1 MKKNCFLI
9 VLLLSLSCWQ
19 LSAQSFG
26 DHVWKEEMT
35 AAPEIPVEY
44 ADADAVI
51 INSETYS
58 RGTFSGTFPYI
69 EQLAT
74 YRTQIHVKIQK
85 EAALEDYDRVIIQRF
100 KGRIAD
106 YVQYKTVDVR
116 IKKTDGTVKDYN
128 VRDLPLAKITEEDDL
143 FDNKEDLYIYELED
157 LEIGDELE
165 MITVIESKF
174 LDQGRTVNLYNQ
186 YPTLKASF
194 GISVPLKVGIDGR
207 IYNNMPKPKTRKTST
222 NKIYSW
228 EMENLKGAPEANSS
242 GTIYQNNLEYFIYEL
257 NFDAFRQDQLSFQVK
272 NYADQILQ
280 YSEDFLKVRV
290 RKKKKLEEFY
300 TQLFTDG
307 ATAFGKK
314 PEELQAIEKVYLLN
328 EYVAKKMQ
336 IINEELEDFEKSE
349 GIDYFLLNG
358 KTDRRNLVRIYRDFF
373 ERFEI
378 PYYVAIAKS
387 RFTGP
392 IDLGFVSNTQIGEYF
407 FVFKNGEGFL
417 SINGMGGLNEL
428 PWNFYKTKCYMRD
441 ITDRDATLQEINFG
455 DGALQDAKNNKR
467 LVRAQVQVNLK
478 KNSITQKTS
487 NSYTGL
493 YSRGARGGI
502 MNGHK
507 ADTLDETL
515 QRSFDYNFRAY
526 EDIKATVSN
535 AKVDK
540 VETSPV
546 AKFAFKYS
554 YDVVIDNLLKEEKGT
569 FTVDADEFLGHSIRN
584 VVNAEKRTLDYHVPY
599 LGTDKE
605 EYYLVFD
612 EDVELENASELEKKV
627 ENEYASY
634 EMKVTQMKPNMIR
647 IQSTYVVKKLF
658 IAKDQVLKLDE
669 VNQAYKDVRDTKL
682 VFKTKRA

>member
-9 VLLLSLSCWQ
+9 ILLLSSFGWQ
-19 LSAQSFG
+19 LSAQSFS

-35 AAPEIPVEY
+35 TTPEIPGEY
-44 ADADAVI
+44 AAADAVI

-74 YRTQIHVKIQK
+74 YRTQVHVKIQK
-85 EAALEDYDRVIIQRF
+85 EAALEDYEQIIIQRF

-116 IKKTDGTVKDYN
+116 IRKADGTVKNYN
-128 VRDLPLAKITEEDDL
+128 VRDLPLAKLTESDDL
-143 FDNKEDLYIYELED
+143 FESKDDLYIYELTD
-157 LEIGDELE
+157 LEVGDELE
-165 MITVIESKF
+165 TITVIESKF
-174 LDQGRTVNLYNQ
+174 LDQGRTVNLYNA
-186 YPTLKASF
+186 YPTLRASF
-194 GISVPLKVGIDGR
+194 GISVPLKVKIDGR
-207 IYNNMPKPKTRKTST
+207 IYNNMPKPATRTTST
-222 NKIYSW
+222 NKIFSW
-228 EMENLKGAPEANSS
+228 EMKNLKGAPEANSS
-242 GTIYQNNLEYFIYEL
+242 GTIYQNDLEYFIYEL

-300 TQLFTDG
+300 TQLFADG
-307 ATAFGKK
+307 AKAFGKK

-336 IINEELEDFEKSE
+336 LINEELEDFEKSE
-349 GIDYFLLNG
+349 GIDYFVLNG
-358 KTDRRNLVRIYRDFF
+358 RTDGRNLVRIYRDFF

-387 RFTGP
+387 RFDGP
-392 IDLGFVSNTQIGEYF
+392 IDLGFVSNTQIGDYF
-407 FVFKNGEGFL
+407 FVFKNGDGFL

-428 PWNFYKTKCYMRD
+428 PWNFYNTKCYMRD
-441 ITDRDATLQEINFG
+441 ITDRNASLQEINFG
-455 DGALQDAKNNKR
+455 DAALVDLKNNKR
-467 LVRAQVQVNLK
+467 FVRSQVQINLK

-487 NSYTGL
+487 NSYSGL
-493 YSRGARGGI
+493 YARGARGRI

-507 ADTLDETL
+507 ADTLDKTL
-515 QRSFDYNFRAY
+515 QRSFDYNFRVY
-526 EDIKATVSN
+526 EEIKAKVSN

-540 VETSPV
+540 METSPL
-546 AKFAFKYS
+546 ANFAFKYS
-554 YDVVIDNLLKEEKGT
+554 YDVVIDNLLKEEKGS
-569 FTVDADEFLGHSIRN
+569 FTVNADEFLGHSIRN
-584 VVNAEKRTLDYHVPY
+584 VVNAEKRTLDYHIPY

-612 EDVELENASELEKKV
+612 EEVELENMSALLKKV

-634 EMKVTQMKPNMIR
+634 EMKITQMKPNMIR
-647 IQSTYVVKKLF
+647 IQSIYTVKKLF

-669 VNQAYKDVRDTKL
+669 VNQAYKDVRDAKF

>member
-1 MKKNCFLI
+1 MKKNYFLL
-9 VLLLSLSCWQ
+9 VLLSSLSYLP

-35 AAPEIPVEY
+35 PTPTIPAEY

-74 YRTQIHVKIQK
+74 YRTQVHVKIQK
-85 EAALEDYDRVIIQRF
+85 EDALEDYDRVIIRRF

-116 IKKTDGTVKDYN
+116 IRKASGEVKDYN
-128 VRDLPLAKITEEDDL
+128 VRELPLAELTEEDDL
-143 FDNKEDLYIYELED
+143 YSSKEDLYIYELED
-157 LEIGDELE
+157 LEVGDELE
-165 MITVIESKF
+165 TITVIESKF

-207 IYNNMPKPKTRKTST
+207 IYNNMPKPDTRKTST
-222 NKIYSW
+222 NKIFSW
-228 EMENLKGAPEANSS
+228 EMENLKAAPEANSA
-242 GTIYQNNLEYFIYEL
+242 GTIYQNDLEYFIYEL

-300 TQLFTDG
+300 EQMFVDG
-307 ATAFGKK
+307 AKVFGKK
-314 PEELQAIEKVYLLN
+314 PEELQAIEKIYLLN

-358 KTDRRNLVRIYRDFF
+358 KTDGRNLVRIYRDFF

-387 RFTGP
+387 RFDGP
-392 IDLGFVSNTQIGEYF
+392 IDLGFVSNTQIGDYF
-407 FVFKNGEGFL
+407 FVFKNGDGFL

-428 PWNFYKTKCYMRD
+428 PWNFYDTKCYMRD
-441 ITDRDATLQEINFG
+441 ITDRNATLQEINFG
-455 DGALQDAKNNKR
+455 DAALKDDKNNKR
-467 LVRAQVQVNLK
+467 LIRSQVQVNLK
-478 KNSITQKTS
+478 TNSITQKVS
-487 NSYTGL
+487 NSYSGL

-507 ADTLDETL
+507 ADTLDLTL
-515 QRSFDYNFRAY
+515 QESFDYNFRAY
-526 EDIKATVSN
+526 DKIKAKVSN

-540 VETSPV
+540 METSPL
-546 AKFAFKYS
+546 ANFAFKYS

-569 FTVDADEFLGHSIRN
+569 FTVNADEFLGHSIRN

-599 LGTDKE
+599 LGSDKE
-605 EYYLVFD
+605 EYFLVFD
-612 EDVELENASELEKKV
+612 EEVELENASDLEKKI

-647 IQSTYVVKKLF
+647 IQSTYEVKKLF
-658 IAKDQVLKLDE
+658 IPKDQVLKLDE
-669 VNQAYKDVRDTKL
+669 VNEAYKDIRDAKL

>member
-9 VLLLSLSCWQ
+9 VLLLSVSCWQ

-35 AAPEIPVEY
+35 TAPEIPGEY
-44 ADADAVI
+44 AEADAVI

-74 YRTQIHVKIQK
+74 YRTQVHVKIQK
-85 EAALEDYDRVIIQRF
+85 EAALEDYDKVIIQRF

-116 IKKTDGTVKDYN
+116 IRKADGTVKDYN
-128 VRDLPLAKITEEDDL
+128 VRDLPLAEITEEDDL
-143 FDNKEDLYIYELED
+143 FDSKDDLYIYKLED

-165 MITVIESKF
+165 TITVIESKF
-174 LDQGRTVNLYNQ
+174 LDQGRTVNLYSQ
-186 YPTLKASF
+186 FPTLKASF

-207 IYNNMPKPKTRKTST
+207 IYNNMPDPDIRKTST
-222 NKIYSW
+222 NKIFSW
-228 EMENLKGAPEANSS
+228 EMENLKAAPEANSS
-242 GTIYQNNLEYFIYEL
+242 GTIYQNNLEYFVYEL
-257 NFDAFRQDQLSFQVK
+257 NFDAFRQDQLSFQIRS
-272 NYADQILQ
+272 YADLILQ

-300 TQLFTDG
+300 AKLFTDG

-314 PEELQAIEKVYLLN
+314 PEALQNIEKIYLIN
-328 EYVAKKMQ
+328 EYIAKKMQ
-336 IINEELEDFEKSE
+336 LINKELEDFEKSE

-358 KTDRRNLVRIYRDFF
+358 KTDGRNLVRIYRDFF

-392 IDLGFVSNTQIGEYF
+392 IDLGFVSNTQIGDYF

-428 PWNFYKTKCYMRD
+428 PWNFYNTMCYMRD
-441 ITDRDATLQEINFG
+441 ITDRDATLQKINFG
-455 DGALQDAKNNKR
+455 ADPLNDAKNNKR
-467 LVRAQVQVNLK
+467 LIRAQVQINLK

-487 NSYTGL
+487 SSYSGL

-507 ADTLDETL
+507 ADTLVKTL
-515 QRSFDYNFRAY
+515 QRSLDYSFRAY
-526 EDIKATVSN
+526 DEIKATVSN
-535 AKVDK
+535 EKVDK
-540 VETSPV
+540 METSPL
-546 AKFAFKYS
+546 ANFAFKYS

-569 FTVDADEFLGHSIRN
+569 FTVNADEFLGHSIRN
-584 VVNAEKRTLDYHVPY
+584 VVNAEKRTLDYHLPY

-612 EDVELENASELEKKV
+612 EEVELDNASDLEKKV

-647 IQSTYVVKKLF
+647 IQSTYSVKKLF

-669 VNQAYKDVRDTKL
+669 VNQAYKDVRDAKL

>member
-1 MKKNCFLI
+1 MKKNYFLI
-9 VLLLSLSCWQ
+9 ILLLSLSCWQ

-35 AAPEIPVEY
+35 TAPEIPGEY
-44 ADADAVI
+44 TDADAVI

-74 YRTQIHVKIQK
+74 YRTQVHVKIQK

-116 IKKTDGTVKDYN
+116 IRKSDGTVKNYN
-128 VRDLPLAKITEEDDL
+128 VRDLPLAELTEDDDF
-143 FDNKEDLYIYELED
+143 FDSKEDLYIYELAD
-157 LEIGDELE
+157 LEVGDELE
-165 MITVIESKF
+165 TITVIESKF
-174 LDQGRTVNLYNQ
+174 LDQGRTVNLYNE
-186 YPTLKASF
+186 YPTLRASF

-207 IYNNMPKPKTRKTST
+207 IYNNMPKPTTRTTST
-222 NKIYSW
+222 NKIFSW
-228 EMENLKGAPEANSS
+228 EMTNLKAAPEANSS
-242 GTIYQNNLEYFIYEL
+242 GTIYQNDLEYFIYEL

-300 TQLFTDG
+300 TQMFADG
-307 ATAFGKK
+307 AKAFGKK

-336 IINEELEDFEKSE
+336 IISKELEDFEKSE
-349 GIDYFLLNG
+349 GIDYFILNG
-358 KTDRRNLVRIYRDFF
+358 KTDGRNLVRIYRDFF

-387 RFTGP
+387 RFNGP
-392 IDLGFVSNTQIGEYF
+392 IDLGFVSNTQIGDYF
-407 FVFKNGEGFL
+407 FVFKNGDGFL

-428 PWNFYKTKCYMRD
+428 PWNFYNTKCYMRD
-441 ITDRDATLQEINFG
+441 ITDRNASLQEINFG
-455 DGALQDAKNNKR
+455 DAALKDAKNNKR
-467 LVRAQVQVNLK
+467 FIRSQVQINLK

-487 NSYTGL
+487 NSYSGL
-493 YSRGARGGI
+493 YARGGRGGI
-502 MNGHK
+502 MNGYK
-507 ADTLDETL
+507 ADTLDKTL
-515 QRSFDYNFRAY
+515 QESFDYNFRAY
-526 EDIKATVSN
+526 EEIKTKVSN

-540 VETSPV
+540 METSPL
-546 AKFAFKYS
+546 ANFAFKYS
-554 YDVVIDNLLKEEKGT
+554 YDVVIDNLLKEDKGT

-584 VVNAEKRTLDYHVPY
+584 VVNAEKRTLDYHIPY

-612 EDVELENASELEKKV
+612 EDVELDNVSELEKKV

-647 IQSTYVVKKLF
+647 IQSTYSVKKLF
-658 IAKDQVLKLDE
+658 IPKEQVLKLDE
-669 VNQAYKDVRDTKL
+669 VNQAYEEIMEAKF

>member
-9 VLLLSLSCWQ
+9 ILLTTLSCWQ

-26 DHVWKEEMT
+26 DHVWKKEMT
-35 AAPEIPVEY
+35 PTPEIPGEHV
-44 ADADAVI
+44 DADAVI

-74 YRTQIHVKIQK
+74 YRTQVHVKIQK
-85 EAALEDYDRVIIQRF
+85 EAALEDYERIILQRF

-106 YVQYKTVDVR
+106 YVQYKTVDLR
-116 IKKTDGTVKDYN
+116 IRKVDGTVKDYN
-128 VRDLPLAKITEEDDL
+128 VRDLPLAKLTEEDDL
-143 FDNKEDLYIYELED
+143 YASKDDLYIYELED
-157 LEIGDELE
+157 LEVGDELE
-165 MITVIESKF
+165 TITIIESKF
-174 LDQGRTVNLYNQ
+174 LDQGRTVNLYNE
-186 YPTLKASF
+186 YPTLRASF
-194 GISVPLKVGIDGR
+194 GISVPLKVKIDGR
-207 IYNNMPKPKTRKTST
+207 IYNNMPKPKVRTTST
-222 NKIYSW
+222 NKIFSW
-228 EMENLKGAPEANSS
+228 EMTNLKGAPEANSA
-242 GTIYQNNLEYFIYEL
+242 GTIYQNDLEYFIYEL

-300 TQLFTDG
+300 AQMFADG
-307 ATAFGKK
+307 AKAFGKK

-328 EYVAKKMQ
+328 EYIAKKMQ
-336 IINEELEDFEKSE
+336 IITEELEDFEKSE
-349 GIDYFLLNG
+349 GIDYFLLNS
-358 KTDRRNLVRIYRDFF
+358 KTNGRNLVRIYRDFF

-387 RFTGP
+387 RFSGP
-392 IDLGFVSNTQIGEYF
+392 IDLGFVSNTQIGDYF
-407 FVFKNGEGFL
+407 FVFKNGDGFL

-428 PWNFYKTKCYMRD
+428 PWNFYDTKCYMRD

-455 DGALQDAKNNKR
+455 NAALNDAKNNKR
-467 LVRAQVQVNLK
+467 LSRAQVQVNLK
-478 KNSITQKTS
+478 TNSITQKVS
-487 NSYTGL
+487 NSYSGL

-515 QRSFDYNFRAY
+515 QRSFDRNFRAY
-526 EDIKATVSN
+526 DKIKATVSN
-535 AKVDK
+535 SKVDK
-540 VETSPV
+540 METSPI
-546 AKFAFKYS
+546 ANFAFKFS
-554 YDVVIDNLLKEEKGT
+554 YEVVIDNLLKEEKGT
-569 FTVDADEFLGHSIRN
+569 FTVNADEFLGHSIRN

-612 EDVELENASELEKKV
+612 EDVELDNASDLETKV

-647 IQSTYVVKKLF
+647 IQSTYSVKKLF

-669 VNQAYKDVRDTKL
+669 VNQAYKDVRDAKL